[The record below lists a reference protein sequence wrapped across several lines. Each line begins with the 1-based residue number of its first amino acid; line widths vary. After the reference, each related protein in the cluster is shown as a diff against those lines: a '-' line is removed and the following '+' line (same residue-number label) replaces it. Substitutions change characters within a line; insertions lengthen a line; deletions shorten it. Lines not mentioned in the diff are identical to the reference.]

1 MSFATISSPTTAD
14 YLSAMR
20 RRHTGGAG
28 GNINDIPIYKGRP
41 RRVGRGGRKR
51 RRTKKGGFA
60 PAIISGLARVASVL
74 RSPAV
79 RKTLSTIGS
88 TGAKTAATVGTH
100 YGFQEMARKLRGKG
114 RGRKRRRR
122 GGGGGGGKRG
132 VQVGGRRR
140 KRARGRKQ
148 IKRAGRVKKRT

>member
-1 MSFATISSPTTAD
+1 MSFATISSPSSAD

-20 RRHTGGAG
+20 RRHTGGG
-28 GNINDIPIYKGRP
+28 GGGGTVNDIPIYKGRP
-41 RRVGRGGRKR
+41 RRVGRGGRRKR
-51 RRTKKGGFA
+51 KKGGFA
-60 PAIISGLARVASVL
+60 PAIISGLARIAGVL

-100 YGFQEMARKLRGKG
+100 YGFQEMARNLRGKG

-122 GGGGGGGKRG
+122 GGG
-132 VQVGGRRR
+132 V
-140 KRARGRKQ
+140 
-148 IKRAGRVKKRT
+148 